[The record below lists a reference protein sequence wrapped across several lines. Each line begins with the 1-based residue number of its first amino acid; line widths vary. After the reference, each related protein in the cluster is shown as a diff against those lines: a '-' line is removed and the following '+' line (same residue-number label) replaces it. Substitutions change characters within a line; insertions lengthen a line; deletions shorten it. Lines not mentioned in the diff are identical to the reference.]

1 MRNCL
6 SDEVRMTIRRVCRSL
21 VAGLVLILGAELQIQ
36 DAHAQFTAKSDESGD
51 NQDATASTFG
61 TAVGNSS
68 IAGLIGT
75 AVGASSSATGDGS
88 TAVGASSTAAG
99 IDSTA
104 VGNASSAAGIDST
117 AVGGFSN
124 AGSQAIAVGRNA
136 NASFIGS
143 AAFGAYTSTTRD
155 FQMLFGETA
164 NTYTLPG
171 IPSQASQDAQSGLLR
186 LISSDSSGNLAEA
199 DVAIANGN
207 FGFGIANPTSRL
219 HTRQS
224 AITGAESLARFEV
237 SDDATG
243 RLDFNNATSTNGA
256 FIPRIQGRSGST
268 VAALIT
274 EGLIAND
281 TGLSPVIV
289 YNAAKISG
297 GAVATRPLVVYRN
310 NNVAVVTVAANGNVT
325 ATSFIN
331 ASSRELKD
339 GISDLDS
346 AKASAALRQLTPV
359 EFTYKNDA
367 TREPRVGFIAEDV
380 PDLIAE
386 PERKSVPVMDVVA
399 VLTRV
404 VKDQQQTIDGQQNSL
419 NRQAEVIND
428 LTKRLVALER
438 SRNAGE

>member
-1 MRNCL
+1 
-6 SDEVRMTIRRVCRSL
+6 
-21 VAGLVLILGAELQIQ
+21 
-36 DAHAQFTAKSDESGD
+36 
-51 NQDATASTFG
+51 
-61 TAVGNSS
+61 
-68 IAGLIGT
+68 
-75 AVGASSSATGDGS
+75 
-88 TAVGASSTAAG
+88 
-99 IDSTA
+99 
-104 VGNASSAAGIDST
+104 
-117 AVGGFSN
+117 
-124 AGSQAIAVGRNA
+124 
-136 NASFIGS
+136 
-143 AAFGAYTSTTRD
+143 
-155 FQMLFGETA
+155 MLFGETA